1 MTLRWR
7 KDPKETGLRSVGAA
21 PQGHKLYL
29 VEADKEDYIAWV
41 SPFGG
46 SWRGPLEGW
55 YWVVPSDE
63 KLGLEFRNTHATP
76 VATEKEA
83 KDAAKKY
90 VLECMAA
97 HNANKGT

>member
-7 KDPKETGLRSVGAA
+7 KEPKETGLWAVGAG
-21 PQGHKLYL
+21 PYRSSGLWL
-29 VEADKEDYIAWV
+29 DDEKECLANV
-41 SPFGG
+41 SPDGG
-46 SWRGPLEGW
+46 NWQKPFRGW
-55 YWVVPSDE
+55 YWSVSTNKE
-63 KLGLEFRNTHATP
+63 KGITRFNTYP
-76 VATEKEA
+76 KVYETEKEA

>member
-7 KDPKETGLRSVGAA
+7 KNPRETGLRAVGAG
-21 PQGHKLYL
+21 PQGHTLWLDDEDDYL
-29 VEADKEDYIAWV
+29 ASVNP
-41 SPFGG
+41 SGG
-46 SWRGPLEGW
+46 NWKKKFEGW
-55 YWVVPSDE
+55 FWTVPTNKD
-63 KLGLEFRNTHATP
+63 KGIPYHNTYP
-76 VATEKEA
+76 LLYETEKEA

>member
-7 KDPKETGLRSVGAA
+7 KEPKETGLRAVGAG
-21 PQGHKLYL
+21 PYRSSSLWLDDESDYL
-29 VEADKEDYIAWV
+29 ATV
-41 SPFGG
+41 SPDGG
-46 SWRGPLEGW
+46 DWRKPFRGW
-55 YWVVPSDE
+55 YWVACTNQE
-63 KLGLEFRNTHATP
+63 KGIKLFNSYPRVYE
-76 VATEKEA
+76 TEKEA